1 MDKTVI
7 IFILAVIILYVAL
20 GVVASTALQGYLSN
34 NKNTS
39 TVNHTNSSLNVN
51 NTTQTKSQNNLISAT
66 KAIIIV
72 NKNVPSYGY
81 TSISAKLLQN
91 GTHPYYLV
99 NAYDQNPNSTT
110 YKQTIGDAKVDAK
123 TGKFLGNG
131 TDSN

>member
-7 IFILAVIILYVAL
+7 IFIIGVIILYGAL

-34 NKNTS
+34 KNT
-39 TVNHTNSSLNVN
+39 TTINQTNSSLNVT
-51 NTTQTKSQNNLISAT
+51 NTTNNSQTNLISAT

-72 NKNVPSYGY
+72 NKNVPANGY

-99 NAYDQNPNSTT
+99 NAYDQNSTN

-131 TDSN
+131 TVSN

>member
-1 MDKTVI
+1 MDKTIV
-7 IFILAVIILYVAL
+7 IFILSVIILYAAL

-39 TVNHTNSSLNVN
+39 ALNQTNSSLNVN
-51 NTTQTKSQNNLISAT
+51 NTTQTNSQNNLISPT

-72 NKNVPSYGY
+72 NKNIPANGY

-99 NAYDQNPNSTT
+99 NAYDQNSTN

-131 TDSN
+131 TVSN